1 HADVFLSD
9 KGSQWFK
16 NEVKRFPFSLK
27 CIDDRLFIDKNGS
40 SDTTLIRGTELMAI
54 NGRSSEFIISEMKQ
68 RLISDGYNTT
78 AIVRNDIEDE
88 FYYHYYLNIDQREE
102 FDLQIKRI
110 GKNEI
115 DDTSVSGEKRDV
127 YNDRI

>member
-1 HADVFLSD
+1 TINHPMTEIELYNVILPMFQIVREKHADVFLSD

-78 AIVRNDIEDE
+78 AIVRNDI
-88 FYYHYYLNIDQREE
+88 
-102 FDLQIKRI
+102 
-110 GKNEI
+110 
-115 DDTSVSGEKRDV
+115 
-127 YNDRI
+127 